1 MNANWPLVR
10 LGDYC
15 LKIGSGATPKGG
27 KSVYLDAGQIALIR
41 SQNVY
46 NETFKPDGL
55 AYITVDAAN
64 KLKNVEVQS
73 GDILLNITGDSVA
86 RLCLAPDEY
95 LPARVNQHVA
105 IIRPDPNEF
114 DSRFLR
120 YFLTSPK
127 QQELLLVIASAGATR
142 NALTKSHIES
152 LEVCKPELAVQIWI
166 ANQLESLD
174 KKIQLNHQINHTLE
188 HMALALFKSWF
199 VGFEPVKAKIAV
211 LEAGGSQEDAMLAAM
226 TAISGK
232 DAGALAVF
240 EREYPEQYAELKA
253 TTEIFPSAMQESEL
267 GEIPEGWKLQP
278 FGELLSHTIGG
289 DWGKDEP
296 DDKHKI
302 PVRIIRGTDIP
313 NIKNCQDS
321 NIPFRYVEEKKLKTR
336 SLEVGDIVVEVSG
349 GSPTQ
354 PTGRSIYITD
364 NTLKRLSLPAEPAS
378 FCRLFRP
385 RSMELGIVL
394 GLHLEKI
401 YQDGKTW
408 LYQNQ
413 STGISNFQTKVFLDN
428 EMVTVAPDTILKS
441 FYKIALPFVSLIHS
455 SENIKLTQLRDTL
468 LPKLL
473 SGEITLPVAEQ
484 AVSEV
489 EYV

>member
-46 NETFKPDGL
+46 NDTFKPDGL

-166 ANQLESLD
+166 ATQLESLD
-174 KKIQLNHQINHTLE
+174 KKIQINHQINQTLE
-188 HMALALFKSWF
+188 HMAQALFKSWF
-199 VGFEPVKAKIAV
+199 VDFEPIKAKIAV
-211 LEAGGSQEDAMLAAM
+211 LEAGGSQEDATLAAM

-232 DAGALAVF
+232 DTDALVVF
-240 EREYPEQYAELKA
+240 ERKYPEQYAELKA
-253 TTEIFPSAMQESEL
+253 TAELFPSAMQDSEL
-267 GEIPEGWKLQP
+267 GDIPEGWELGKLQD
-278 FGELLSHTIGG
+278 LL
-289 DWGKDEP
+289 
-296 DDKHKI
+296 
-302 PVRIIRGTDIP
+302 VLQRGFDLPASSRTEGYFPLIAASGP
-313 NIKNCQDS
+313 SGTHNVAMAKA
-321 NIPFRYVEEKKLKTR
+321 P
-336 SLEVGDIVVEVSG
+336 GVV
-349 GSPTQ
+349 
-354 PTGRSIYITD
+354 TGRS
-364 NTLKRLSLPAEPAS
+364 
-378 FCRLFRP
+378 
-385 RSMELGIVL
+385 GVL
-394 GLHLEKI
+394 G
-401 YQDGKTW
+401 
-408 LYQNQ
+408 N
-413 STGISNFQTKVFLDN
+413 VFLTLEDYWPLN
-428 EMVTVAPDTILKS
+428 TTLWVKEFKRATPCFAYELLRLLDLKAFNAGS
-441 FYKIALPFVSLIHS
+441 AVPSLNRNHIHS
-455 SENIKLTQLRDTL
+455 LNYPLPPMALVNPFESTALLLHQHAHANAKQSQTLAILRDTL

-473 SGEITLPVAEQ
+473 SGEMTLPEAEQ
-484 AVSEV
+484 AVDEV
-489 EYV
+489 ENV

>member
-1 MNANWPLVR
+1 MSANWPLVR

-15 LKIGSGATPKGG
+15 LKVGSGATPKGG

-46 NETFKPDGL
+46 NDTFKPDGL

-120 YFLTSPK
+120 YFLVSPE

-152 LEVCKPELAVQIWI
+152 LEVCKPELAIQIWI

-174 KKIQLNHQINHTLE
+174 KKIQLNHQINQTLE
-188 HMALALFKSWF
+188 QMAQALFKSWF
-199 VGFEPVKAKIAV
+199 VDFEPVKAKMAV
-211 LEAGGSQEDAMLAAM
+211 LEAGGSQEDATVAAM

-232 DAGALAVF
+232 NTDALAVF
-240 EREYPEQYAELKA
+240 EREQPAQYAELKA
-253 TTEIFPSAMQESEL
+253 TAELFPSAMQESEL
-267 GEIPEGWKLQP
+267 GEIPEGWHVSDLSKLAILNAESWSKKNAPESVSYVDLANAKWGIINSIETYQFSDAP
-278 FGELLSHTIGG
+278 SRARRILKLHDTIVGT
-289 DWGKDEP
+289 
-296 DDKHKI
+296 
-302 PVRIIRGTDIP
+302 VRPGNGSYSYIY
-313 NIKNCQDS
+313 KNG
-321 NIPFRYVEEKKLKTR
+321 L
-336 SLEVGDIVVEVSG
+336 
-349 GSPTQ
+349 
-354 PTGRSIYITD
+354 TG
-364 NTLKRLSLPAEPAS
+364 
-378 FCRLFRP
+378 
-385 RSMELGIVL
+385 
-394 GLHLEKI
+394 
-401 YQDGKTW
+401 
-408 LYQNQ
+408 
-413 STGISNFQTKVFLDN
+413 STGFAVLTPKSKIFSEYIYLC
-428 EMVTVAPDTILKS
+428 VTSI
-441 FYKIALPFVSLIHS
+441 
-455 SENIKLTQLRDTL
+455 ENIERLTHLADGGAYPAVNADVVLSTQCVLPLGEKNLESLLEMFSARTEVFFSYRKNSLDQNEVLTSIRDTL

-473 SGEITLPVAEQ
+473 SGEITLPEAEQ
-484 AVSEV
+484 AVSEAENV
-489 EYV
+489 